1 MKNIN
6 ANIAA
11 LEEKIEKL
19 RTLQGECESID
30 VSANELVGSG
40 MSVQVIEA
48 IDQEYTQVKDTIVS
62 LLSNSIE
69 FFQNVKA
76 SLVEAD
82 EKAANKLN

>member
-6 ANIAA
+6 ANITV
-11 LEEKIEKL
+11 LDEKIEKL
-19 RTLQGECESID
+19 RILRGECESID
-30 VSANELVGSG
+30 ISANELVGSG

-48 IDQEYTQVKDTIVS
+48 VDQEYTQVKNTMKS
-62 LLSNSIE
+62 LLSNSIG
-69 FFQNVKA
+69 FFENVRA

>member
-1 MKNIN
+1 MKNIS

-19 RTLQGECESID
+19 RILQGECESID
-30 VSANELVGSG
+30 VSANELEGSG
-40 MSVQVIEA
+40 MSVQVIQG
-48 IDQEYTQVKDTIVS
+48 IDQEYTQVKDTMVS

>member
-6 ANIAA
+6 ANIAT

-19 RTLQGECESID
+19 RSLQGECESID
-30 VSANELVGSG
+30 VSTNELVGSG